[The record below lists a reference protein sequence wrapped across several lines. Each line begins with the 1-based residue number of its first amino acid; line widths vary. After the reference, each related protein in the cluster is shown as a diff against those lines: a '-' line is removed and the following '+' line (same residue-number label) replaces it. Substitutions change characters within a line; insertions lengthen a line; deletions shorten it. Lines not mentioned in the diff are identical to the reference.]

1 MTEALQAIAPAMT
14 LAALQFPS
22 FDPVA
27 VSIGPFAIRW
37 YALAYVCGLL
47 IGWRYCRW
55 LAARAPTKIEARA
68 IDDYLLW
75 ATLGVVLGGRLGYVV
90 FYNPGHYLSNP
101 LEIAYVWQ
109 GGMSFHGGLIGVVV
123 ATALFARKAGIP
135 LLGLGDI
142 VCCAAPVGL
151 FLGRLA
157 NFVNGELFGRPTEA
171 PWGVIFP
178 QGGPLPRHPSQ
189 LYEAGLEG
197 LVLFL
202 VLWLLV
208 RRGGLRRHG
217 LACGVFFAGYGA
229 ARLFVELFREPDA
242 QVGFL
247 AGGVTM
253 GQMLS
258 LPMLLIGIALAAWA
272 LRARPAGTA

>member
-258 LPMLLIGIALAAWA
+258 LPMLLIGIGLAAWA

>member
-217 LACGVFFAGYGA
+217 LASGVFFAGYGA

-242 QVGFL
+242 QIGFL

-258 LPMLLIGIALAAWA
+258 LPMLLIGIGLAAWA
-272 LRARPAGTA
+272 LRTRPAGTA

>member
-1 MTEALQAIAPAMT
+1 MTELSFAITSAVMF
-14 LAALQFPS
+14 AALRFPA

-27 VSIGPFAIRW
+27 ISIGPFAIRW
-37 YALAYVCGLL
+37 YALAYIGGLL

-55 LAARAPTKIEARA
+55 LAARSSAKIEAQA

-90 FYNPGHYLSNP
+90 FYNAGHYLANP

-123 ATALFARKAGIP
+123 ATVLFARKR
-135 LLGLGDI
+135 GLSLFGLADI
-142 VCCAAPVGL
+142 VCCAAPIGL

-157 NFVNGELFGRPTEA
+157 NFVNGELFGRPTDV
-171 PWGVIFP
+171 PWGMIFP
-178 QGGPLPRHPSQ
+178 QGGPVVRHPSQ
-189 LYEAGLEG
+189 LYEAALEG

-202 VLWLLV
+202 VLWLFA
-208 RRGGLRRHG
+208 RHGGLRHRG
-217 LACGVFFAGYGA
+217 LTTGLFLAGYGA
-229 ARLFVELFREPDA
+229 ARLFVELFREPDV

-247 AGGVTM
+247 AGGITM
-253 GQMLS
+253 GQALS
-258 LPMLLIGIALAAWA
+258 LPMLLIGIGLAVWA
-272 LRARPAGTA
+272 LRARPGGKA

>member
-22 FDPVA
+22 FDPIA

-55 LAARAPTKIEARA
+55 LAARAPTKIEAGA

-101 LEIAYVWQ
+101 LEILYVWQ

-157 NFVNGELFGRPTEA
+157 NFVNGELFGRPTDL
-171 PWGVIFP
+171 PWGMIFP
-178 QGGPLPRHPSQ
+178 HGGPVPRHPSQ
-189 LYEAGLEG
+189 LYEATLEG
-197 LVLFL
+197 VVLFF

-208 RRGGLRRHG
+208 RRGGLRHRG
-217 LACGVFFAGYGA
+217 LTTGVFLAGYAA
-229 ARLFVELFREPDA
+229 ARMFVEQFRRPDP
-242 QVGFL
+242 QIGFL
-247 AGGVTM
+247 ADGITM
-253 GQMLS
+253 GQLLS
-258 LPMLLIGIALAAWA
+258 LPMLLIGIGLAAWA
-272 LRARPAGTA
+272 LRARSGDKA

>member
-55 LAARAPTKIEARA
+55 LAARAPTKIEAGA

-101 LEIAYVWQ
+101 LEILYVWQ

-217 LACGVFFAGYGA
+217 LASGVFFAGYGA

-242 QVGFL
+242 QIGFL

-258 LPMLLIGIALAAWA
+258 LPMLLIGIGLAAWA
-272 LRARPAGTA
+272 LRTRPAGTA